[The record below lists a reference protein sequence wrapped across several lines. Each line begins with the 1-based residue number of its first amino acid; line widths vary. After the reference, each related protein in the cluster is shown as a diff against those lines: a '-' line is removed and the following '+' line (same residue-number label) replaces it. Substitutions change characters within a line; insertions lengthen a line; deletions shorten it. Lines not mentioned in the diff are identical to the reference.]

1 VDTPRQ
7 RAYTQWDSEPGFR
20 GRAPK
25 VEKAV
30 FKRISLFI
38 LTNLAIMLALSV
50 VFVALRAFGVLDA
63 SQAFGSYGPLMVM
76 SALFG
81 FGGAFISLA
90 MSKWIA
96 KWTTGAQVIDAPRN
110 DTERWLLDTVAR
122 HANRSGIKMP
132 QVAIYDAPDMNAFAT
147 GATKNSSLVA
157 VSTGLLQQMQRSEV
171 DAVLGHEIAHVA
183 NGDMVTLTLLQ
194 GVLNTFVIFFSEII
208 GRLIDSAMRG
218 RDDER
223 SGPGMGYWIT
233 TMLARVVLGLFAAVI
248 VAWFSR
254 RREFRADEGGA
265 SLAGRDNMVNALRR
279 LDRSE
284 GSHLPEAVAAF
295 GITPRPSSFGNLFR
309 SHPPIAERI
318 AALQRV

>member
-1 VDTPRQ
+1 MGP
-7 RAYTQWDSEPGFR
+7 AFFEAG
-20 GRAPK
+20 APE

-50 VFVALRAFGVLDA
+50 IYALLSAFGVLDSSKA
-63 SQAFGSYGPLMVM
+63 LGSYGPLMVM

-81 FGGAFISLA
+81 FGGAFISLL

-110 DTERWLLDTVAR
+110 DSERWLLDTVAR
-122 HANRSGIKMP
+122 HANRVGIKMP
-132 QVAIYDAPDMNAFAT
+132 QVAIYDSPDMNAFAT
-147 GATKNSSLVA
+147 GATRNSSLVA

-208 GRLIDSAMRG
+208 GRLIDASMRG

-223 SGPGMGYWIT
+223 SGPGVGYWVT
-233 TMLARVVLGLFAAVI
+233 TMVARMVLGIFAAVI

-254 RREFRADEGGA
+254 RREFRADQGGA

-279 LDRSE
+279 LNRSE
-284 GSHLPEAVAAF
+284 ESHLPEAVAAF
-295 GITPRPSSFGNLFR
+295 GITPRPSRFGGLFR
-309 SHPPIAERI
+309 SHPPIEERI
-318 AALQRV
+318 ARLQAVN